1 MRMTRDG
8 GDRTSVH
15 SALCD
20 RVIRTNGW
28 PYLDI
33 TSDQENPRLGG
44 VFCDEE
50 EDKTEESV

>member
-1 MRMTRDG
+1 MTRDG

-20 RVIRTNGW
+20 RAIHTNGW

-50 EDKTEESV
+50 EDKMEESV